1 MGIIRIVKTAKEVHK
16 NDIILVKIGKFYQVY
31 GKDAYIISYIFDYK
45 LKKVEEV
52 YMCGFPQDSYNKVIA
67 KLEEKKINY
76 MILDR
81 RNNYEIDEFC
91 DNKNIS
97 FILILKE
104 IAKQTRSQL
113 GKKIFMNSNFQILY
127 HQEPC
132 SESETYF
139 HSHNENIQLE
149 VLFWLIHICY

>member
-76 MILDR
+76 MI
-81 RNNYEIDEFC
+81 
-91 DNKNIS
+91 S